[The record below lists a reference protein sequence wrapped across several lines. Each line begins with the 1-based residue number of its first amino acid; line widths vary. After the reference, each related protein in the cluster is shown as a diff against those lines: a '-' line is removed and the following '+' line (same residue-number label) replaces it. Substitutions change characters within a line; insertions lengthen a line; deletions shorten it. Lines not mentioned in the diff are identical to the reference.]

1 MNPDR
6 AERRNPRHPQVG
18 RARAPNINNVR
29 SKISTRMSPREERRH
44 RKRQDKG
51 RRQRVQIFNDKEMGR
66 AIRVGY

>member
-1 MNPDR
+1 
-6 AERRNPRHPQVG
+6 
-18 RARAPNINNVR
+18 
-29 SKISTRMSPREERRH
+29 MSPREERRH